1 MGDSRDGWMRGGSWW
16 DERIREIRSSSPYK
30 AREDEVERHR
40 RSRSWRVM
48 SKSPPPVSAAR
59 TQPPSSVSPER
70 PKRATSPTSVGG
82 GWDSGRA
89 RRDSQAWKDMLYMTA
104 SEDGGSS
111 IGGVGSGQ
119 AQRTSPAQQ
128 HVKAVLKKVQTGWLG
143 LRKVLSTQARA
154 ANVDQIEDFSIG
166 FDDFAAAVET
176 AGISATRMQLAAV
189 FALIDSD
196 TCGIITLQELVA
208 YMRGEGFRVSAF
220 RLKATARE
228 TDKARRALSEIF
240 DHVVEVMVC
249 WDLHGNNST
258 TLIDIGRGLR
268 LLKIKG
274 LDVNKVISE
283 AAADVTLTDG
293 ALHLKDF
300 VRHFTWHPLEPLPEL
315 VARYDKTKLQ
325 RAVVMGKVRAW
336 KARQHPDH
344 IDPDLGMVCCK
355 LRSKWGTISSMFN
368 AVHAAGFERRSSGG
382 ACTCLLRVCMFA
394 LDLCTH
400 TNESSKT
407 RKRACAF
414 DPRLRAPP
422 RIAQGPC
429 RCRMTRHAK
438 TCDMWQAR
446 CGMCATT
453 PAPSKNRRTH
463 ARTHARS
470 HARTH
475 ANTRAHTQTQRKG
488 PSA

>member
-429 RCRMTRHAK
+429 RCKEKFDMSRVTCHALSR
-438 TCDMWQAR
+438 DM
-446 CGMCATT
+446 
-453 PAPSKNRRTH
+453 
-463 ARTHARS
+463 S
-470 HARTH
+470 HAV
-475 ANTRAHTQTQRKG
+475 G
-488 PSA
+488 